1 MTTLSPSPP
10 VAPAEMVSCALCG
23 FEYVPGGESCREH
36 GCPVAFGTCATRH
49 CPRCGYVV
57 PDEERSVMARFVRR
71 LLRPRPPV
79 LAGTVAE
86 LRAGEQGVVL
96 RLEGDPDL
104 QSRLS
109 AQGFAPGVSVSVV
122 QRQPTYVVEVGETT
136 VAVERRV
143 AAAIVLREP
152 VPR

>member
-1 MTTLSPSPP
+1 VTTLSPPP
-10 VAPAEMVSCALCG
+10 PAAAAVTCGLCG

-57 PDEERSVMARFVRR
+57 PDEERSVMAGFVRR
-71 LLRPRPPV
+71 LLRRRGPV
-79 LAGTVAE
+79 PAGTVAD
-86 LRAGEQGVVL
+86 LRPGEQGVVL

-104 QSRLS
+104 QGRLS
-109 AQGFAPGVSVSVV
+109 AQGFAPGVTVCVV
-122 QRQPTYVVEVGETT
+122 QRQPTYVVEVGETM

-143 AAAIVLREP
+143 AEVIVLREP
-152 VPR
+152 APR